1 MYVSVCCLIIERA
14 IHSLVNGK
22 RRSTVSNVLSET
34 VRTTLCRTYCC
45 GQIVDWAQRSKNRRG
60 LRNEMK
66 KLGERATAA
75 VIALFVKPKSDQPR
89 GPLCLFE
96 RLQTELVQ
104 AHAADVWS
112 VSEF

>member
-1 MYVSVCCLIIERA
+1 MSYVLLWANRW
-14 IHSLVNGK
+14 LGP
-22 RRSTVSNVLSET
+22 TVQKLMCVS
-34 VRTTLCRTYCC
+34 
-45 GQIVDWAQRSKNRRG
+45 RRG

-66 KLGERATAA
+66 NLGERATAA